1 MHSAERVAYYRSSG
15 VPYLEFQPMPKAS
28 ADYLCLFVVGES
40 VDAMA
45 LSDPLAMGEIGD
57 TLSEIRAAISM
68 LPFSDYFDNKEQNT
82 ERRKELGIT
91 LDWEEKL
98 FDKQYTDD
106 VLIHT
111 GSTMGRLWSPEEDY

>member
-1 MHSAERVAYYRSSG
+1 MG
-15 VPYLEFQPMPKAS
+15 
-28 ADYLCLFVVGES
+28 
-40 VDAMA
+40 

-68 LPFSDYFDNKEQNT
+68 LPFSDYFDDKAQNT

-111 GSTMGRLWSPEEDY
+111 GSTMGQLWSPWDDY